1 MERHCSNCKWN
12 YNCIVYTSI
21 KNITPQLEA
30 LKIYYGNVSS
40 FIAIRC
46 SMFEET
52 VDNGEYLVPSR
63 LVCPQ
68 CHEEK
73 EKNLRIRKDTDSVEC
88 LECNYKYTISEFCP
102 KCGEVGINLLKR
114 VDNVIV
120 QCLVCD
126 YKKEK

>member
-1 MERHCSNCKWN
+1 MEKHCSNCKWN

-46 SMFEET
+46 SMFEEIKDDG
-52 VDNGEYLVPSR
+52 VPDN

-68 CHEEK
+68 CQEEK
-73 EKNLRIRKDTDSVEC
+73 EKNLRIRKDSVEC
-88 LECNYKYTISEFCP
+88 LKCNYKYTISESCP

-114 VDNVIV
+114 VNNIVV

-126 YKKEK
+126 YKKEE